1 MSKFIVV
8 GEVRGVHGLK
18 GFFKITSFTENP
30 DNIFK
35 FKSFIIGK
43 NYRSINLKKIKVLP
57 NGYIVSCK
65 EVDSREK
72 SELIVGTLIEIES
85 SELPAIN
92 NHKKYYFHELINLE
106 VKDENEKKLGTVCSV
121 ENYGSADLIEVRN
134 KEQKDFFIP
143 FSKMTIKRVDLEKKL
158 LLVQNVSE
166 YLN

>member
-35 FKSFIIGK
+35 FKSFNIGK
-43 NYRSINLKKIKVLP
+43 NYNSINLKKIKVLP

-72 SELIVGTLIEIES
+72 SELIVGSLIAVSYTHLTL
-85 SELPAIN
+85 P
-92 NHKKYYFHELINLE
+92 
-106 VKDENEKKLGTVCSV
+106 
-121 ENYGSADLIEVRN
+121 
-134 KEQKDFFIP
+134 
-143 FSKMTIKRVDLEKKL
+143 TIA
-158 LLVQNVSE
+158 LV
-166 YLN
+166 

>member
-30 DNIFK
+30 ENIFK
-35 FKSFIIGK
+35 FKSFNIGK
-43 NYRSINLKKIKVLP
+43 NYSSINLKKIKVLP

-65 EVDSREK
+65 EVDTREK
-72 SELIVGTLIEIES
+72 SELIVGSLIEIES
-85 SELPAIN
+85 SELPEIN

-134 KEQKDFFIP
+134 KDQKDFFIP
-143 FSKMTIKRVDLEKKL
+143 FSQATIKLSL
-158 LLVQNVSE
+158 IHI
-166 YLN
+166 

>member
-30 DNIFK
+30 DNLFK
-35 FKSFIIGK
+35 FKSFNIGK

-106 VKDENEKKLGTVCSV
+106 
-121 ENYGSADLIEVRN
+121 A
-134 KEQKDFFIP
+134 
-143 FSKMTIKRVDLEKKL
+143 
-158 LLVQNVSE
+158 VS
-166 YLN
+166 YTHLTLPTKA

>member
-30 DNIFK
+30 DNLFK
-35 FKSFIIGK
+35 FKSFNIGK

-72 SELIVGTLIEIES
+72 SELIVGSLIEIES
-85 SELPAIN
+85 SELPDIN
-92 NHKKYYFHELINLE
+92 DRKKYYFHELISLE
-106 VKDENEKKLGTVCSV
+106 VKDENEKSLGTVCSV

-134 KEQKDFFIP
+134 KDQKDFFIP
-143 FSKMTIKRVDLEKKL
+143 FSKTTIKKVDLDKRL

>member
-35 FKSFIIGK
+35 YKSFNIGK
-43 NYRSINLKKIKVLP
+43 NYSSINLKKIKVLP

-65 EVDSREK
+65 EVDTREK
-72 SELIVGTLIEIES
+72 SELIVGSLIEIES
-85 SELPAIN
+85 SELPEIN
-92 NHKKYYFHELINLE
+92 NHKKYYYHELINLV

-134 KEQKDFFIP
+134 KDQKDFFIP
-143 FSKMTIKRVDLEKKL
+143 FSQTTIKKVDLEKKL

>member
-30 DNIFK
+30 ENIFK
-35 FKSFIIGK
+35 FKSFNIGK
-43 NYRSINLKKIKVLP
+43 NYSSINLKKIKVLP
-57 NGYIVSCK
+57 NGYIVSCQ
-65 EVDSREK
+65 EVDTREK
-72 SELIVGTLIEIES
+72 SELIVGSLIEIES
-85 SELPAIN
+85 SELPEIN

-106 VKDENEKKLGTVCSV
+106 VKDENENNLGTVCSV

-134 KEQKDFFIP
+134 KDQKDFFIP
-143 FSKMTIKRVDLEKKL
+143 FSKTTIKKVDLEKKL

>member
-30 DNIFK
+30 ENIFK
-35 FKSFIIGK
+35 FNSFNIGK
-43 NYRSINLKKIKVLP
+43 NYSSINLKKIKVLP

-65 EVDSREK
+65 EVDTREK
-72 SELIVGTLIEIES
+72 SELIVGSLIEIES
-85 SELPAIN
+85 SELPEIN
-92 NHKKYYFHELINLE
+92 NHKKYYFYELINLE
-106 VKDENEKKLGTVCSV
+106 VKDENEKTLGTVCSV
-121 ENYGSADLIEVRN
+121 ENYGSVDLIEVRN
-134 KEQKDFFIP
+134 KYQKDFFIP
-143 FSKMTIKRVDLEKKL
+143 FSKTTIKKVDLEKKL

>member
-30 DNIFK
+30 DNLFK
-35 FKSFIIGK
+35 FNSFNIGK

-72 SELIVGTLIEIES
+72 SELIVGSLIEIES
-85 SELPAIN
+85 SELPDIN
-92 NHKKYYFHELINLE
+92 DRKKYYFHELINLE

-134 KEQKDFFIP
+134 KDQKDFFIP
-143 FSKMTIKRVDLEKKL
+143 FSKMTIKKVDLEKRL

>member
-1 MSKFIVV
+1 MSKFIAV

-18 GFFKITSFTENP
+18 GFFKITSFTQNP

-35 FKSFIIGK
+35 FKSFKIGN
-43 NYRSINLKKIKVLP
+43 NYKSTNLNKIKELP

-72 SELIVGTLIEIES
+72 SELIVGSLIEIDS
-85 SELPAIN
+85 SELPEIN
-92 NHKKYYFHELINLE
+92 NQKKYYFHELINLE
-106 VKDENEKKLGTVCSV
+106 VKDENKKTLGKVCSV
-121 ENYGSADLIEVRN
+121 ENYGSADLIEVR
-134 KEQKDFFIP
+134 KKDQKDFFIP
-143 FSKMTIKRVDLEKKL
+143 FSKATIKKVDLEKKL

>member
-30 DNIFK
+30 ENIFK
-35 FKSFIIGK
+35 FKSFNIGK
-43 NYRSINLKKIKVLP
+43 NYSSINLKKIKVLP

-65 EVDSREK
+65 EVDTREK
-72 SELIVGTLIEIES
+72 SELIVGSLIEIES
-85 SELPAIN
+85 SELPEIN
-92 NHKKYYFHELINLE
+92 NHKKYYFYELINLE
-106 VKDENEKKLGTVCSV
+106 VKDESEKILGTVCSV
-121 ENYGSADLIEVRN
+121 ENYGSVDLIEVRN
-134 KEQKDFFIP
+134 KYQKDFFIP
-143 FSKMTIKRVDLEKKL
+143 FSKITIKKVDLEKKL

>member
-35 FKSFIIGK
+35 FKSFNIGK
-43 NYRSINLKKIKVLP
+43 NYRSINLKKIKALP

-72 SELIVGTLIEIES
+72 SELIVGSLIEIES
-85 SELPAIN
+85 SELPDIN
-92 NHKKYYFHELINLE
+92 DRKKYYFHELISLE
-106 VKDENEKKLGTVCSV
+106 VKDENEKSLGTVCSV

-143 FSKMTIKRVDLEKKL
+143 FSKMTIKKVDLEKKL